1 MSRAVSDMLT
11 IVHLTAHLGGGVG
24 KAMCSLVAGSGQ
36 GVKHHFLCLERPEKQ
51 VWIEQLRALGALVSV
66 CPDREQL
73 VHILQQA
80 DVVQLEWWNHPA
92 TLHCLAGLDAIPMR
106 LVSWCHVSGLFNPV
120 LPLGLLEVCDQVVL
134 TSACSLQAEGVA
146 KLQAERPH
154 RFRVISSGSGLAN
167 QAVPQRSANQ
177 PLRAGYLGSLNF
189 SKLHPRY
196 VEYFHLVADQTLAIR
211 MAGDV
216 LNQTLLQAQAASIG
230 RPGLLQFEGFTS
242 RPGEFLS
249 QINVLPY
256 LLNPTHYGT
265 AENALL
271 EAMAMGVLPIV
282 LANAAEQAI
291 VQHGQTGF
299 VIESAQDMADVL
311 HLLQQNPE
319 RRLEMGL
326 AAARQVRAQFTDQ
339 AMAQAFAACYQDLL
353 SQDKSTHA
361 FSQAIGSQPAQWF
374 LSCQP
379 QPQQFL
385 QQQWGQLLSGDGR
398 YAVLEQTKGSVF
410 HFHDCFPDNEQLSC
424 WSKALACISA
434 N

>member
-1 MSRAVSDMLT
+1 MSRVVGDMLT

-24 KAMCSLVAGSGQ
+24 KAMCSLVAGGGQ
-36 GVKHHFLCLERPEKQ
+36 GVRHHFLCLERPEKQ
-51 VWIEQLRALGALVSV
+51 LWIEQLRELGAQVSV
-66 CPDREQL
+66 CPDQAQL
-73 VHILQQA
+73 EHILRQA

-92 TLHCLAGLDAIPMR
+92 TLHCLAGLDGIPMR
-106 LVSWCHVSGLFNPV
+106 LVSWCHVSGLFSPV

-134 TSACSLQAEGVA
+134 TSACSLQAEGIA
-146 KLQAERPH
+146 KLQARRPH
-154 RFRVISSGSGLAN
+154 RLRVISSGSGLAN
-167 QAVPQRSANQ
+167 QPIPERAVSQ
-177 PLRAGYLGSLNF
+177 PLQAGYLGSLNF

-196 VEYFHLVADQTLAIR
+196 VEYFRLVADKTLAIR

-216 LNQTLLQAQAASIG
+216 LNQALLQEQAASIG
-230 RPGLLQFEGFTS
+230 RPGLLQFEGFTA

-282 LANAAEQAI
+282 LANPAEQAI
-291 VQHGQTGF
+291 VQHGHTGF
-299 VIESAQDMADVL
+299 VIETPQEMAQIL
-311 HLLQQNPE
+311 HMLQQDPA

-326 AAARQVRAQFTDQ
+326 AAARQVRAQFTDT
-339 AMAQAFAACYQDLL
+339 AMAESFAACYQDLM
-353 SQDKSTHA
+353 SQDKRMHA
-361 FSQAIGSQPAQWF
+361 FSLAIGSQPEQWF

-385 QQQWGQLLSGDGR
+385 QQQWSALLSGDGR

-410 HFHDCFPDNEQLSC
+410 HFHDCFPDNEPLSG
-424 WSKALACISA
+424 WSRALACINA